1 MVCRAWRHANFK
13 RMRRGSR
20 LMAIGLL
27 APLLPWARNLEE
39 IEKKVNEFTLANGMH
54 FIVVERRGAPLVSFH
69 TFVNAGPVD
78 DRADEPGIAR
88 MFERLAY
95 KGTQQIGTRNWVEE
109 KKALDAME
117 RAYDRLEAEKRKGA
131 RASAGHL
138 EALGA
143 AMRES
148 AARAS
153 AYADS
158 NAFPAVFEENAGA
171 DLNAMSSA
179 DSTNY
184 FVSLPSHRA
193 ELWFLME
200 SQRLL
205 RPVFRDFYIERSRV
219 IEERRQSS
227 ESGARGKLLEMLLTT
242 AFAAHPY
249 RNAAGGWRAGLESL
263 RPADAESFFQ
273 RHFAPGNITAAI
285 AGDISQAEAKR
296 LARKY
301 FSALPPRPA
310 APPRHVPEVPQEG
323 AKRVEVAS
331 SGQPW
336 VFAAYKRPDQ
346 YHKDDLVFDILGVV
360 LSSGRSG
367 WLYRD
372 LVAGEN
378 VAAMAYAAPSI
389 PGGRF
394 PSLFLVSVL
403 TANGHSVQDVER
415 ALDVTLDRLKKEK
428 IGPETLARARTRTRA
443 TVIQQLESNA
453 GIAQALAFY
462 HANYGNWRKLAT
474 VLDDIDKVTEDDVRR
489 VAAEYF
495 VPHGR
500 TVAVNIGP
508 RDGGGQ

>member
-1 MVCRAWRHANFK
+1 
-13 RMRRGSR
+13 MRPGSR

-27 APLLPWARNLEE
+27 APLIPWARNLEE
-39 IEKKVNEFTLANGMH
+39 IEKKVSEFTLSNGMH
-54 FIVVERRGAPLVSFH
+54 FIVVERRGAPVVSFH

-78 DRADEPGIAR
+78 ERADEPGIAR

-109 KKALDAME
+109 KRALDAME
-117 RAYDRLEAEKRKGA
+117 RAHDRLEAERRKGA
-131 RASAGHL
+131 GASAGRL
-138 EALGA
+138 EALDA
-143 AMRES
+143 AMRET

-153 AYADS
+153 AYADA
-158 NAFPAVFEENAGA
+158 NAFPAVFEENGGAG
-171 DLNAMSSA
+171 LNAVSSA

-184 FVSLPSHRA
+184 FVSLPSNRA

-205 RPVFRDFYIERSRV
+205 RPVFREFYIERSRAL
-219 IEERRQSS
+219 EERPQSS
-227 ESGARGKLLEMLLTT
+227 ESGERGKLLSMLLAT
-242 AFAAHPY
+242 AFSAHPY
-249 RNAAGGWRAGLESL
+249 RNAAGGWGGGVENL
-263 RPADAESFFQ
+263 RPADVESFFQ
-273 RHFAPGNITAAI
+273 KHYVSGNITAAI

-296 LARKY
+296 LAEKY
-301 FSALPPRPA
+301 FSTLPPRPA
-310 APPRHVPEVPQEG
+310 APPRHALEVPQEG

-331 SGQPW
+331 SSQPW

-346 YHKDDLVFDILGVV
+346 YHKDDLVFDILAVV

-372 LVAGEN
+372 LVAGGN
-378 VAAMAYAAPSI
+378 VASVAYAVPSF

-428 IGPETLARARTRTRA
+428 IGVATLARARTRTRA
-443 TVIQQLESNA
+443 AVIQQLESNA

-462 HANYGNWRKLAT
+462 RANYGNWRKLST
-474 VLDDIDKVTEDDVRR
+474 VLDNIDKVTEDDVQRI
-489 VAAEYF
+489 AAEYF
-495 VPHGR
+495 VPSGR